1 MGSKEKILKEME
13 EAMEVKWK
21 ELAALTDKLAE
32 NTEEFI
38 KLNGRL
44 SEQARKIEQQSIS
57 TIQQQEQEKV
67 VDSRLEEAALKA
79 ELAAHKMEREE
90 LTAAWNAKRQEC
102 QEFVEKHCF
111 CGGCSAESRC

>member
-90 LTAAWNAKRQEC
+90 LTTAWNAKRQEC
-102 QEFVEKHCF
+102 QEFMEKHCF